1 MGELF
6 RRTIETHLDLTTIR
20 LGEFLK
26 LLEVVSPEVL
36 DETLQVASELEV
48 PVGRATVLRG
58 LITNTELANLIQL
71 HCLVRSR
78 VIAIEDAREAFF
90 ISRRENWSVKEALVA
105 LGCSIDDGRLVRIG
119 ELLME
124 SDRISESDLDTSLDL
139 QGLCGLPLG
148 RILTIDARVPEVVV
162 NTALNLQSEIRE
174 RRSTFSDAVSRLKRL
189 RVSKE
194 EFLPR
199 NKLLLN
205 RLTAEAE
212 IEPIPNLRDLLLA
225 SKLVNERDLVPAE
238 NFANSNNFLLEDV
251 LRGFDFLEQPILSAA
266 NGLTGFVRDG
276 YMTGG
281 EAVEILTD
289 LKATQDALSKIP
301 AYELNNKSKELT
313 LYQFL
318 VTSGFLT
325 PDGLRSIIRTL
336 MVEPH
341 LFEEVLGVPRRNFT
355 DKAQVKRAIIKA
367 ILDSNNLEK
376 SLAGIQQEDRRVV
389 SYARDLLSLISYGVV
404 SVDQAILSFTRLR
417 YEMGE
422 RPMKDLQK

>member
-6 RRTIETHLDLTTIR
+6 KRKIETNLDITTIR
-20 LGEFLK
+20 IGEFLG
-26 LLEVVSPEVL
+26 LLEVLSPEVL
-36 DETLQVASELEV
+36 DETLQVARELEV

-58 LITNTELANLIQL
+58 LITNGELSNLVQL
-71 HCLVRSR
+71 HCLVRSN
-78 VIAIEDAREAFF
+78 IISLEDAREAFF
-90 ISRRENWSVKEALVA
+90 ISRRENWSIKESLVA
-105 LGCSIDDGRLVRIG
+105 LGCAIDDGTIVRIG

-124 SDRISESDLDTSLDL
+124 SDRISESDLDTSLTL

-148 RILTIDARVPEVVV
+148 RILTIDARVPEVIVH
-162 NTALNLQSEIRE
+162 TALNLQSEIRD
-174 RRSTFSDAVSRLKRL
+174 RRATFSDAVSRLKRL

-194 EFLPR
+194 DFLPR
-199 NKLLLN
+199 NRLLLN
-205 RLTAEAE
+205 RHAAEAE
-212 IEPIPNLRDLLLA
+212 VEPLLGLRDLLLA
-225 SKLVNERDLVPAE
+225 SKMVTETDLKPAE
-238 NFANSNNFLLEDV
+238 SFAQTNNFLLEDV
-251 LRGFDFLEQPILSAA
+251 LRGFDFIDQSILSAA
-266 NGLTGFVRDG
+266 AGLTGFVRDG
-276 YMTGG
+276 YMTGE
-281 EAVEILTD
+281 EAIDTLKK
-289 LKATQDALSKIP
+289 LKAAEDKMDYVSSLM
-301 AYELNNKSKELT
+301 NNKTKELT

-341 LFEEVLGVPRRNFT
+341 LFEEVLGVPRRSFS
-355 DKAQVKRAIIKA
+355 DKGQVKRAIIKS

-389 SYARDLLSLISYGVV
+389 SYARDLLPLISFGVI

-422 RPMKDLQK
+422 RPLKQL